1 MVQRIATVAVYV
13 EEQNEALKFWRDR
26 MGFEV
31 KDQQS
36 MGSAGDWLEAAPP
49 GAESRLVIYPKSLM
63 SNWEELK
70 PSIVFECEN
79 IESTFQLLKGRGVE
93 FLEDPK
99 KMAWGTYARFRDPD
113 GNEFLLKGP

>member
-13 EEQNEALKFWRDR
+13 EDQTEALIFWRGR

-31 KDQQS
+31 MVQQAT
-36 MGSAGDWLEAAPP
+36 GVAGDWLEVAPP
-49 GAESRLVIYPKSLM
+49 GAESRLVVYPNSLM

-70 PSIVFECEN
+70 PSIVIECEDM
-79 IESTFQLLKGRGVE
+79 ESTFQLLKSRRVE

-113 GNEFLLKGP
+113 GNEFLLKGL